1 MGVKFGLTHHKSTGV
16 HSVFLF
22 HYKIMKSKFHSVLLI
37 DDSIPINYYHKII
50 VEKSGVAL
58 KCIAV
63 NNGQEALDYLQT
75 KKDAQE
81 RLPELIF
88 VDINMPGINGW
99 EFLEKF
105 RANHNSILKEVVTV
119 MLTTSINP
127 DDKEKSKRL
136 NVSNYFAKPLTVKVL
151 EDLYDSYFNDRI

>member
-1 MGVKFGLTHHKSTGV
+1 MKNKFN
-16 HSVFLF
+16 
-22 HYKIMKSKFHSVLLI
+22 SVLLI
-37 DDSIPINYYHKII
+37 DDSIPINYFHKII

-58 KCIAV
+58 NCIAV
-63 NNGQEALDYLQT
+63 NNGQEALDYLQI

-105 RANHNSILKEVVTV
+105 RANHKSILKEVVTV

-136 NVSNYFAKPLTVKVL
+136 NVPNYFPKPLTVKVL
-151 EDLYDSYFNDRI
+151 EDLYDSYFNHRI

>member
-1 MGVKFGLTHHKSTGV
+1 MKN
-16 HSVFLF
+16 
-22 HYKIMKSKFHSVLLI
+22 KIHSVLLI
-37 DDSIPINYYHKII
+37 DDSIPINYFHKII

-58 KCIAV
+58 NCIAV
-63 NNGQEALDYLQT
+63 NNGQEALDYLQI

-105 RANHNSILKEVVTV
+105 RANHKSILKEVVTV

-136 NVSNYFAKPLTVKVL
+136 NVPNYFPKPLTVKLLV
-151 EDLYDSYFNDRI
+151 DLYDSYFNHRI

>member
-1 MGVKFGLTHHKSTGV
+1 
-16 HSVFLF
+16 
-22 HYKIMKSKFHSVLLI
+22 
-37 DDSIPINYYHKII
+37 
-50 VEKSGVAL
+50 
-58 KCIAV
+58 
-63 NNGQEALDYLQT
+63 
-75 KKDAQE
+75 
-81 RLPELIF
+81 LPELIF